1 MEGHP
6 AQARGRRIRPE
17 PLRQSGAS
25 PMPYPFPSA
34 QALLADVELRQEA
47 LAIALG
53 RRHRA
58 QLGQFFTPAL
68 TARFIASMLG
78 TPERQ
83 SIRVLDP
90 GAGIGILCAAAV
102 VQLVTNQSHVKGIEL
117 VAYELDARLDKELRK
132 TLIACERF
140 GRTAGVDLSWEL
152 RASDYVADVGS
163 LFDES
168 GGEQF
173 DVVIM
178 NPPYRK
184 IRTDSNERAALEA
197 IGLRVSNLYTAFL
210 ALAAAQLRPRGVL
223 SAITPRSFANGLY
236 HEPFRRFFF
245 ERIGVDR
252 LHVFESRGHVFANA
266 DVLQENIIIAGTRG
280 TIPSVTTLS
289 VSYGAKEEPR
299 LREVPYAEII
309 HPGDQHQFLRIPTA
323 DDDAGIAETMVALPV
338 SVGDLG
344 IIVSTGR
351 VVDFRA
357 KEYLRPDSA
366 SDTVPLIYPG
376 HLRNRAIAWPAANG
390 GRKPNALQRVPET
403 LKLLLPNET
412 YVLVKRFTAKEE
424 RRRVVAAVISA
435 ADVPGDAVAI
445 ENHLN
450 VYHDDGRGLQPD
462 LAHGLAAYLNSSFV
476 DRYVRQF
483 SGHTQINATDLR
495 HLRYPSRDQLCTLG
509 ALVRDERPEGQEA
522 LDHLVEPILAGAS
535 EHFNETG
542 SSDMAVVAGLVA

>member
-1 MEGHP
+1 MR
-6 AQARGRRIRPE
+6 ACGRRVHPE
-17 PLRQSGAS
+17 PVRQSDVS
-25 PMPYPFPSA
+25 PMPDSSA

-47 LAIALG
+47 LAIALD
-53 RRHRA
+53 RRRRS

-78 TPERQ
+78 TPERK

-90 GAGIGILCAAAV
+90 GAGVGILCAAAV
-102 VQLVTNQSHVKGIEL
+102 VQLVTHQSRLKRIEL
-117 VAYELDARLDKELRK
+117 VAYELDARLDEELRK
-132 TLIACERF
+132 TLVACELWARS
-140 GRTAGVDLSWEL
+140 AGVCLSWEL

-163 LFDES
+163 LFGES

-173 DVVIM
+173 DAVIM

-197 IGLRVSNLYTAFL
+197 IGLRISNLYTAFL
-210 ALAAAQLRPRGVL
+210 ALAAVQLRLGGVL

-245 ERIGVDR
+245 DRIGVER

-266 DVLQENIIIAGTRG
+266 DVLQENVIIAGTRG
-280 TIPSVTTLS
+280 VIPSTTTLS
-289 VSYGAKEEPR
+289 VSHGANEEPR

-323 DDDAGIAETMVALPV
+323 DDDTGIAEAMVALPA

-344 IIVSTGR
+344 VIVSTGR

-357 KEYLRPDSA
+357 KEHLRQDPS
-366 SDTVPLIYPG
+366 SGTVPLIYPG
-376 HLRNRAIAWPAANG
+376 HLRNQAVAWPAANG

-412 YVLVKRFTAKEE
+412 YVLVKRFTSKEE
-424 RRRVVAAVISA
+424 RRRVVAVVISA

-495 HLRYPSRDQLCTLG
+495 HLRYPSRDQLCALG
-509 ALVRDERPEGQEA
+509 GLVRDERPEKQEE
-522 LDHLVEPILAGAS
+522 LDHFVESMLAEAS
-535 EHFNETG
+535 EHFDDTQRY
-542 SSDMAVVAGLVA
+542 DVAVIAGPAA